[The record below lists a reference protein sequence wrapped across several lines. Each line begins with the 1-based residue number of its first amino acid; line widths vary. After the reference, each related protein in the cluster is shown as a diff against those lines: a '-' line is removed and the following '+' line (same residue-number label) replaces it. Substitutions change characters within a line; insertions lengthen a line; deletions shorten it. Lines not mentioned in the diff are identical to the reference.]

1 MATLAADFPKEQ
13 KRVRE
18 LLEQYKE
25 IGAPGAM
32 CVIMIEKVLE
42 EAEIAVSSQ
51 DVVRMLKAYAML
63 KEME

>member
-25 IGAPGAM
+25 ISAPGAM
-32 CVIMIEKVLE
+32 GVTMIEKVLE

-51 DVVRMLKAYAML
+51 DVVRMLKAYSML
-63 KEME
+63 KEMV

>member
-25 IGAPGAM
+25 ISAPGAM
-32 CVIMIEKVLE
+32 GVTMIENVLE

-51 DVVRMLKAYAML
+51 DVVRMLKAYSML
-63 KEME
+63 KEMV